1 MTNLFTQEQIDEI
14 RYRLSIQSGSKDT
27 QFDLADLPLKGNEQI
42 AIVQDGVNKRVQVDE
57 FFQSLN
63 DFGLVDFFNVSHY
76 YNRMTESYEEYRMT
90 LEDAVNYCP
99 PDVHRG
105 GQVITFMGTD
115 YEWHIWQ
122 YLGDTPENWTD
133 IENYWVDLLV
143 AKSVIEDSPLVSPVL
158 SGRWTVGNASYTDK
172 DIVAE
177 RGYTATWEGNF
188 QWDREDGHKSPERT
202 DGDFGDSL
210 PASGLP
216 SSALSQSFTDSGK
229 IEQSLFADKIGM
241 IVKGEKVVNAT
252 GEDETKDSVSVTF
265 KDRLFYGLTD
275 GVPTAAQIKNLTSE
289 LVSSRAKTIRNIT
302 APKTKYF
309 VYAYPKSLGD
319 LTNIIQDGATP
330 VLTAFNKY
338 EVDYVAIPG
347 NTVRLNVYVS
357 ANDGAFT
364 NVQLQFI

>member
-1 MTNLFTQEQIDEI
+1 MELFTQEQIDEI
-14 RYRLSIQSGSKDT
+14 RYRLSIQTGAKDT
-27 QFDLADLPLKGNEQI
+27 QFQLADLPLKGNEQI
-42 AIVQDGVNKRVQVDE
+42 AIVQDGVNKRVQIDE

-76 YNRMTESYEEYRMT
+76 YNRMTEDYEEYRMS
-90 LEDAVNYCP
+90 LEEAINYCP

-122 YLGDTPENWTD
+122 YLGDTPDNWTD

-143 AKSVIEDSPLVSPVL
+143 AKSVIEDKPLVEPVL
-158 SGRWTVGNASYTDK
+158 SGKWTVGNSTYTDK
-172 DIVAE
+172 NIVAE
-177 RGYTATWEGNF
+177 RGYTATWEGHY
-188 QWDREDGHKSPERT
+188 QWDKADGYKSPERT
-202 DGDFGDSL
+202 DGDFGTSM

-216 SSALSQSFTDSGK
+216 SSTLSTSFTDSGK
-229 IEQSLFADKIGM
+229 VTQSLIADKIGM

-252 GEDETKDSVSVTF
+252 GEDETTDSVSVTF
-265 KDRLFYGLTD
+265 KDRIFYGLVS
-275 GVPTAAQIKNLTSE
+275 GVPTPAQIKTLTTE
-289 LVSSRAKTIRNIT
+289 LAISRAKTIRNIT
-302 APKTKYF
+302 APKGSYF

-319 LTNIIQDGATP
+319 LSNIIQDGATP

-338 EVDYVAIPG
+338 EITYTANAG
-347 NTVRLNVYVS
+347 NQVVLNVYVS